1 MRIVIDRFEGE
12 FVVAISDGGQKYS
25 LPKTLLKDAKEGDVY
40 IIKKDDD
47 ETKRRKQRAKS
58 LIDELFE

>member
-12 FVVAISDGGQKYS
+12 ILVAISDDGQKYS
-25 LPKTLLKDAKEGDVY
+25 LPKTLLKDAREGDVY
-40 IIKKDDD
+40 IIKKDEG
-47 ETKRRKQRAKS
+47 ETKRRKERAKS